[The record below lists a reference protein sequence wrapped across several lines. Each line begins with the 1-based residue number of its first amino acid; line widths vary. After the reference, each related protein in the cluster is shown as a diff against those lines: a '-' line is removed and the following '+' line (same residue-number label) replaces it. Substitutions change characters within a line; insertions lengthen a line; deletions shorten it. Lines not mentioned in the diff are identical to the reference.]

1 MTTSTGGSGTTE
13 DERAFLQR
21 RLSQYGLAGAA
32 MGGIAMIFQL
42 QHLTTNVRGLACIF
56 SHAAGIAVMLAMW
69 GVGRARL
76 LSERTLRAVDAAGSW
91 LGVLTY
97 GLMGYFIAGKKENV
111 GPGLFA
117 LMVLLIATYIV
128 FARAAL
134 LPSTTRRTLAVTI
147 LCFVATLPV
156 AFVHT
161 SAARSDTALH
171 PGGLIAGMAIWW
183 LLTTTLAS
191 VTSGVIYGLH
201 RDVKR
206 ARAFGQYHLVEKIG
220 EGGMGVVYRARHR
233 MLRRDTALKIL
244 PPARH
249 SAGAIARFEREVQL
263 TAQLSHPN
271 TVTVFDYGRTP
282 EGLFYYT
289 MELLEGATLED
300 IVAGTGPLPPARV
313 ARILT
318 QVAGALAEAHAL
330 GMVHRDVKP
339 SNIMLC
345 ERGGEV
351 DVAKVLD
358 FGLVRESVTG
368 RPSLAVTGARDVLG
382 TPLYMSPEAITA
394 PEAVTGASD
403 LYSLGAVAVL
413 LLTGKPL
420 FAARSMVEVCS
431 HHLHTAPAA
440 PSASVE
446 VPEALEALV
455 LACLAKSADHRP
467 KGARALHDALAALTV
482 PGWSQAEARAWWET
496 HRTALHEEARSRLTT
511 SGGEVG
517 ATLDVDVA
525 RRLLADGASSA
536 SAQPAAANVGV
547 LGF

>member
-1 MTTSTGGSGTTE
+1 MISSTMGSGGSGTI
-13 DERAFLQR
+13 DERAFQQR
-21 RLSQYGLAGAA
+21 RLSQYGLAGGV
-32 MGGIAMIFQL
+32 MGSIAIIFQVP
-42 QHLTTNVRGLACIF
+42 HLTTGLDSIACIV
-56 SHAAGIAVMLAMW
+56 SHVAGIAVMLGMW
-69 GVGRARL
+69 AIARRGL
-76 LSERTLRAVDAAGSW
+76 LPTPLLRIIDTAGTI
-91 LGVLTY
+91 LGVLAY
-97 GLMGYFIAGKKENV
+97 GMMGYFIAAKTV
-111 GPGLFA
+111 GVPPGFFA

-134 LPSTTRRTLAVTI
+134 LPSSTRRTLMITI
-147 LCFVATLPV
+147 VCFVPTLPV
-156 AFVHT
+156 VLV
-161 SAARSDTALH
+161 DTADAMMQH
-171 PGGLIAGMAIWW
+171 PGALFAGMATWW

-191 VTSGVIYGLH
+191 ITSGVIYGLH

-220 EGGMGVVYRARHR
+220 EGGMGVVYRARHQ

-249 SAGAIARFEREVQL
+249 AAGAIARFEREVQL

-282 EGLFYYT
+282 DGLFYYT
-289 MELLEGATLED
+289 MELLDGATLED
-300 IVAGTGPLPPARV
+300 IVACTGPLPPGRV
-313 ARILT
+313 AHILV

-358 FGLVRESVTG
+358 FGLVRESVNARGTL
-368 RPSLAVTGARDVLG
+368 SVTGAREVLG

-394 PEAVTGASD
+394 PDTVTGASD

-420 FAARSMVEVCS
+420 FAARSLVEVCS
-431 HHLHTAPAA
+431 HHLHTTPDVLPARLQ
-440 PSASVE
+440 
-446 VPEALEALV
+446 VPPELEALV
-455 LACLAKSADHRP
+455 LACLAKSADDRP
-467 KGARALHDALAALTV
+467 SSARELHDSLAALV
-482 PGWSQAEARAWWET
+482 VAGWAQAKARAWWET
-496 HRTALHEEARSRLTT
+496 HRSALHEAAKNRLTT

-517 ATLDVDVA
+517 ATLDVDLA
-525 RRLLADGASSA
+525 RRLASAMSGDAEPGTRMA
-536 SAQPAAANVGV
+536 SAQ
-547 LGF
+547 

>member
-1 MTTSTGGSGTTE
+1 
-13 DERAFLQR
+13 
-21 RLSQYGLAGAA
+21 
-32 MGGIAMIFQL
+32 
-42 QHLTTNVRGLACIF
+42 
-56 SHAAGIAVMLAMW
+56 
-69 GVGRARL
+69 
-76 LSERTLRAVDAAGSW
+76 
-91 LGVLTY
+91 
-97 GLMGYFIAGKKENV
+97 
-111 GPGLFA
+111 

-134 LPSTTRRTLAVTI
+134 LPSTTRRTLVVTVS
-147 LCFVATLPV
+147 CFVATLPV
-156 AFVHT
+156 VFADMT
-161 SAARSDTALH
+161 AARSDTALH
-171 PGGLIAGMAIWW
+171 AGGLLAGMAIWW

-282 EGLFYYT
+282 DGLFYYT

-345 ERGGEV
+345 ERGGEL

-431 HHLHTAPAA
+431 HHLHTAPTA

-455 LACLAKSADHRP
+455 LACLAKSADDRP

-482 PGWSQAEARAWWET
+482 PGWSQAEARAWWEM

-525 RRLLADGASSA
+525 RRLLTDGASSA